1 MKSLKEKYALITGAG
16 SGIGRAIAEKLGE
29 EEVNLILLDRDT
41 KSLTDLKNL
50 ADKSKVCIETVE
62 MDISDKEKRRNIFD
76 IVNKL
81 FGKLDILIHC
91 AGTISQSE
99 VEATSDEDL
108 DYTFQVNFNA
118 PFILTRELLPL
129 LKAAKGQILFIN
141 SSAVQRPMAK
151 LSHYAASKHALK
163 GFTDALREEVNSDSI
178 RVISLYPGKTA
189 TGMQKNLYQQTKSEY
204 KPELLIQPEDIAS
217 AVGYLL
223 SMPQTVEV
231 TDLYLRPMKKS

>member
-16 SGIGRAIAEKLGE
+16 SGIGRAIVEELVK

-62 MDISDKEKRRNIFD
+62 MDISDKAKRRTIFD
-76 IVNKL
+76 VVNKL
-81 FGKLDILIHC
+81 FGKLDVLIHC

-141 SSAVQRPMAK
+141 SSAIQRPMAK

-163 GFTDALREEVNSDSI
+163 AFTDALREEVNPDSI

-189 TGMQKNLYQQTKSEY
+189 TEMQKNL
-204 KPELLIQPEDIAS
+204 LIQPDDIAS
-217 AVGYLL
+217 SVCYLL